1 MEKKKIKRR
10 VTKNTTTTRS
20 NSNNNNNK
28 KIKTKVS
35 QPTKNNITLKVI
47 MLVIFIAL
55 ILFCYFALNLTF
67 AIIVT
72 IVIGIIVGIIEL
84 LKKVGKKRKVIKIL
98 LIIILA
104 CGILGLSA
112 FAGFLV
118 YIKAKADPMFVTSK
132 LETPENTTLLDI
144 EGREYAKLGSEIREK
159 IKYNELPE
167 VLVDAIVATEDSRF
181 FQHNG
186 FDAPRFIKAAIG
198 QVARKL
204 FHVGSNAGGASTLS
218 MQVVKNSLTDARAT
232 EGAEGIIRKFKDIY
246 LAVFKLEKKYTKEE
260 IIEYYVNNHYLG
272 GNVYGVQEAS
282 EAYFG
287 KTVSE
292 LNLSEAA
299 ILAGM
304 FKSPRAYRPTDHPE
318 NAEKRRNTVLYLMRK
333 HGYITEEEE
342 KMAKAIPVE
351 SLVSDNT
358 SSVNSQY
365 QGYIDTVVNEIEKK
379 YKVNA
384 YTTPLLVYTNL
395 DRSKQ
400 DGVNKV
406 FNGET
411 YSWINDKVQAGV
423 SVLDSQTGK
432 ILAIGNGRNIGT
444 RTAGGIKQYNY
455 ATSIKRQPGS
465 TAKPLFDYGP
475 GIEYNNWSTYTLF
488 DDEPYTYTSGQ
499 KINNWDGNYFG
510 TITLRKA
517 LSTSRNIPA
526 LKAFQQVDNKKIIEF
541 VTNLGMQPEIEGGKI
556 HEAHS
561 IGAFTGTNPLQ
572 MSAAYAAFS
581 NGGYYNEPY
590 SVSKIVFK
598 STNEVKEHKSE
609 KKQVMSD
616 ATAFMISSVLQDV
629 SLSGSGNIDNIAR
642 KTGTTNYDAQTMID
656 KGLPGDAVRDSW
668 VVGYSTK
675 TVIGMWYGYD
685 FIDSEYCLRNIPA
698 TIQKDKLFRALVS
711 SGAMESDRTPFVQP
725 ESVVKV
731 GIEMGSNPAKL
742 ASPNSSNVVYEYF
755 KKDYVPE
762 ETYEEQKIDKPDKFK
777 VSYDETTKKVSMSW
791 DAVNKPTI
799 NEKNPGTFGYNIYL
813 DNTLIAFTD
822 KTSYT
827 YTPKASPYGTYK
839 IIATFKGYSGIQSEP
854 ATYTLKEQV
863 VEEEFDITKYQLV
876 YNGKTTI
883 AANST
888 LMININNF
896 EVKNSK
902 EKLNIKFKHC
912 NLTQVT
918 AAGKYPITCTIEYN
932 KKEYDISMTLEITE
946 EDTEEPEITE

>member
-1 MEKKKIKRR
+1 MEKRKIKKRTAKSPSGR
-10 VTKNTTTTRS
+10 
-20 NSNNNNNK
+20 NNNK
-28 KIKTKVS
+28 NVKSKVNVSKTAKDNS
-35 QPTKNNITLKVI
+35 TLKMI
-47 MLVIFIAL
+47 MAIIFIML

-67 AIIVT
+67 AIIVALG
-72 IVIGIIVGIIEL
+72 IGIIIGVAEL
-84 LKKVGKKRKVIKIL
+84 LKKLGNKRKLIKVL
-98 LIIILA
+98 LIIILG

-118 YIKAKADPMFVTSK
+118 YIKVKADPMFVSSK

-144 EGREYAKLGSEIREK
+144 DGKEYAKLGSEMREK
-159 IKYNELPE
+159 VKYNELPE

-198 QVARKL
+198 QALGK
-204 FHVGSNAGGASTLS
+204 SDAGGASTLS
-218 MQVVKNSLTDARAT
+218 MQVVKNSLTDASAT
-232 EGAEGIIRKFKDIY
+232 KGAEGIIRKFKDIY

-272 GNVYGVQEAS
+272 GNVYGVQEAA

-304 FKSPRAYRPTDHPE
+304 FKSPIAYRPTDHAE
-318 NAEKRRNTVLYLMRK
+318 NATKRRNTVLYLMRK

-342 KMAKAIPVE
+342 KIAKSISVE
-351 SLVSDNT
+351 SLVTNNT
-358 SSVNSQY
+358 SAVNSQY
-365 QGYIDTVVNEIEKK
+365 QGYIDTVVKEIEKK

-395 DRSKQ
+395 DRGKQ
-400 DGVNKV
+400 DAITRTL
-406 FNGET
+406 NGET
-411 YSWINDKVQAGV
+411 FTWINDKIQSGI

-432 ILAIGNGRNIGT
+432 ILAIGNGRNIGS
-444 RTAGGIKQYNY
+444 RSASGINQFNY
-455 ATSIKRQPGS
+455 ATDIKRQPGS

-488 DDEPYTYTSGQ
+488 DDSPYTYSSGQ
-499 KINNWDGNYFG
+499 QLNNWDGGYFG
-510 TITLRKA
+510 TITLRRA
-517 LSTSRNIPA
+517 LSTSRNVPA
-526 LKAFQQVDNKKIIEF
+526 LKAFQQIDNKKIIEF
-541 VTNLGMQPEIEGGKI
+541 VTNLGIKPEIENGKI
-556 HEAHS
+556 HEAHA

-598 STNEVKEHKSE
+598 STNEVREHKSE
-609 KKQVMSD
+609 KKQVMSE

-629 SLSGSGNIDNIAR
+629 SLLGGSNIENVAR
-642 KTGTTNYDAQTMID
+642 KTGTTNYDSKTMED
-656 KGLPGDAVRDSW
+656 KNLPWDAVRDSW
-668 VVGYSTK
+668 IIGYSTK
-675 TVIGMWYGYD
+675 TVIGLWYGYD
-685 FIDSEYCLRNIPA
+685 FVDREYCLHNIPA
-698 TIQKDKLFRALVS
+698 TVQKDKLFRALVNA
-711 SGAMESDRTPFVQP
+711 GAMESNREPFTQP
-725 ESVVKV
+725 DSVVKV
-731 GIEMGSNPAKL
+731 GVEMGSNPAKI
-742 ASPNSSNVVYEYF
+742 ASPGSSNVVYEYF
-755 KKDYVPE
+755 KKDYAPE
-762 ETYEEQKIDKPDKFK
+762 ETYVEQKIAKPDKLK
-777 VSYDETTKKVSMSW
+777 VSYDESTKKVSMSW
-791 DAVNKPTI
+791 NAVTKPTI
-799 NEKNPGTFGYNIYL
+799 DEKNPGTFGYNIYL

-827 YTPKASPYGTYK
+827 FTPKSSPYGTYK
-839 IIATFKGYSGIQSEP
+839 VIATFKGYSGIQSEP
-854 ATYTLKEQV
+854 ATYTLSNNTAENN
-863 VEEEFDITKYQLV
+863 FDITKYKLV

-896 EVKNSK
+896 EVKNST
-902 EKLNIKFKHC
+902 ETLNVKFKNC
-912 NLTQVT
+912 SLTQVNT
-918 AAGKYPITCTIEYN
+918 AGKYPITCTFEYN
-932 KKEYDISMTLEITE
+932 KKEYSLSTTIEVT
-946 EDTEEPEITE
+946 EDTEEPETTE